1 MLTPAELADA
11 RRFCGYPAF
20 GGPAM
25 GQGGWRFYTA
35 YGALEF
41 RLANLQ
47 DVEEA
52 ALRRMLA
59 QCGALETAVP
69 EASDTLGTASA
80 GLWERNPGE
89 VADRLRLLDSWRR
102 RICGFRG
109 VAGGRGLGN
118 PNCRGV
124 GLLGAP
130 SGSRTRSAADWG
142 RRRCGSG
149 KSATC
154 FGRRGRSCRL
164 IRSGGWCG

>member
-41 RLANLQ
+41 RLATLQ

-80 GLWERNPGE
+80 GPWERNPGE
-89 VADRLRLLDSWRR
+89 IADRLRLLDSWRR
-102 RICGFRG
+102 RICGFLG
-109 VAGGRGLGN
+109 VPPGPALGN
-118 PNCRGV
+118 PNCPALV
-124 GLLGAP
+124 V
-130 SGSRTRSAADWG
+130 
-142 RRRCGSG
+142 
-149 KSATC
+149 
-154 FGRRGRSCRL
+154 
-164 IRSGGWCG
+164 